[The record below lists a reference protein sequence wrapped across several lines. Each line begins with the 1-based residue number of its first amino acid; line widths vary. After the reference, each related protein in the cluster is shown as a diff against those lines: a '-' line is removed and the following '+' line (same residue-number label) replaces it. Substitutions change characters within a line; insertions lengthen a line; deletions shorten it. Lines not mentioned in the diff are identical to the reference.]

1 MMPHVSP
8 ILTLL
13 IVQVRQKTY
22 DLAMTVVME
31 NHLDSI
37 VVDTTAT
44 VAKCIEHLKEQKWS
58 PMTFLPLDSITAKP
72 PDQRYYIL
80 EGTCGGL
87 GKLI

>member
-1 MMPHVSP
+1 M
-8 ILTLL
+8 LG
-13 IVQVRQKTY
+13 QVRQKAY

-37 VVDTTAT
+37 VVDNTST

-72 PDQRYYIL
+72 PDQRYFTF
-80 EGTCGGL
+80 EENAQHATC
-87 GKLI
+87 